1 VAWWWWVLLWIGLL
15 AGAAGVFALIG
26 RSLWR
31 KAVALVRELG
41 TAADRLGAV
50 SAGLQ
55 QLAATQTDEPAVFT
69 SASQLR
75 QDRILAGRRD
85 DGRRTPGPDAGHP
98 TRGSQKP
105 RQSVR

>member
-1 VAWWWWVLLWIGLL
+1 MAWWLWVLLWLVLL
-15 AGAAGVFALIG
+15 AGAAGVFFLIA

-31 KAVALVRELG
+31 KAGALLRELG

-50 SAGLQ
+50 SEGLQ
-55 QLAATQTDEPAVFT
+55 QLATQTAEPAVFS

-75 QDRILAGRRD
+75 QDRILAGKRD
-85 DGRRTPGPDAGHP
+85 ASGKSAGSNATSGP
-98 TRGSQKP
+98 RVSQKP